1 MLYTDLQFYIEQ
13 LSKKKVEE
21 QRGKL
26 IAASFTAWQILRI
39 RDGLKLEWEDYAAK
53 LGLSKRIKLT
63 KEDLKRE
70 EQKARA
76 NVQRILKKAKVKN
89 E

>member
-13 LSKKKVEE
+13 LSKKKAEE
-21 QRGKL
+21 QRSKL

-39 RDGLKLEWEDYAAK
+39 RDGLKLEWEDYVAK

-70 EQKARA
+70 EQKAKA